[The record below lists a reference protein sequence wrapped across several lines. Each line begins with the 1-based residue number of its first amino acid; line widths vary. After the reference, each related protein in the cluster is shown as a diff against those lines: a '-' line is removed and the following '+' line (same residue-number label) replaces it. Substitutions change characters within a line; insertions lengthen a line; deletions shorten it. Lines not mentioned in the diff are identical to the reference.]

1 MQFNRILMECIEESI
16 QSILEED
23 GIVSNGL
30 LNDVRELVNLA
41 KDTDFG
47 DNQSFLAKVE
57 AIAQGRVNT
66 MFMEGIL
73 EQIDKAGKDGK
84 SMREVAQAM
93 AENTPDLVAKL
104 SNVLGPKS
112 ELQGAFLE
120 MAESNPNFVKD
131 VLANLSE
138 EERAAHANLD
148 DMLHDAIVKTVEDTC
163 QRQLDGLIN
172 QLEEAGDSGEL
183 TDSDVACM
191 LKQAIGLAKFMGR
204 SKVADQL
211 GQLLDDPL
219 MIGAIKDDPMTRDIL
234 KKILVLRKLAGKD
247 KKRRRKLEQLE
258 RYNSKES
265 VSDEGSLK
273 EFIGQSDA
281 LTKTSRFGKLKK
293 SKSMIKKSK
302 SVIMTAKDI
311 PMNAFMAMKGQS
323 GGQKDE
329 RWLQNFLSESIME
342 DIPWECSK
350 ALVIL
355 KQGLQVIKVRFES
368 V

>member
-1 MQFNRILMECIEESI
+1 M
-16 QSILEED
+16 
-23 GIVSNGL
+23 
-30 LNDVRELVNLA
+30 
-41 KDTDFG
+41 
-47 DNQSFLAKVE
+47 
-57 AIAQGRVNT
+57 
-66 MFMEGIL
+66 
-73 EQIDKAGKDGK
+73 
-84 SMREVAQAM
+84 
-93 AENTPDLVAKL
+93 
-104 SNVLGPKS
+104 
-112 ELQGAFLE
+112 
-120 MAESNPNFVKD
+120 
-131 VLANLSE
+131 
-138 EERAAHANLD
+138 
-148 DMLHDAIVKTVEDTC
+148 
-163 QRQLDGLIN
+163 
-172 QLEEAGDSGEL
+172 
-183 TDSDVACM
+183 
-191 LKQAIGLAKFMGR
+191 
-204 SKVADQL
+204 ADQL

-265 VSDEGSLK
+265 MSDEGSLK

-281 LTKTSRFGKLKK
+281 LTRTSRFGKLKK

-323 GGQKDE
+323 GEKKDE

-355 KQGLQVIKVRFES
+355 KQGLQVK
-368 V
+368 